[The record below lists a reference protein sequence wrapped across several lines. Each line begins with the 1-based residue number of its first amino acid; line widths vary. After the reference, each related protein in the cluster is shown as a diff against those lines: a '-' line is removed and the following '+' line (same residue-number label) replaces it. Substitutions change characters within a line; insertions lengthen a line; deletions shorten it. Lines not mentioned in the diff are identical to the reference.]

1 MSHFVPPV
9 INAENA
15 AHKSEKF
22 RTMAQRTRQEY
33 LKDLATNFSS
43 NNTLDSGSKLSKSA
57 QAVAKEQHLPLPWRG
72 QALFV
77 DTRLFLFCLLLN

>member
-1 MSHFVPPV
+1 V

-33 LKDLATNFSS
+33 LKDLCSNFSS
-43 NNTLDSGSKLSKSA
+43 SSTLDSGSKLSKFALGSGRK
-57 QAVAKEQHLPLPWRG
+57 KEKTKQKVVPDMYTKG
-72 QALFV
+72 ALV
-77 DTRLFLFCLLLN
+77 WNVQVR